1 MYTHTARP
9 RRLWLKAIV
18 LSVIAFL
25 VVAGAVLALAV
36 PGGPLTQRYLRGNDG
51 AASSVA
57 QEQRVTSDGITI
69 TLVSAVASPSQ
80 TLAELIL
87 EDPLIIP
94 QSALALSIVLP
105 FWEDSIRLSGFSEP
119 VVRMLESRWYMEG
132 AVRILLDLPPLADPT
147 QPGTVEIHNVKRL
160 DVRENRY
167 VTHPGPWVF
176 TVPPPPVQQWAEV
189 RIPLDMEQTIEGLSF
204 RLLRAQLTPT
214 ETLVYYEAHAPPGH
228 ILSRVGSMEG
238 RPTIQDIGGPKLRYG
253 ELAEPGRTGVEKE
266 PLAADGS
273 FRVVSFPAVP
283 RDVGT
288 FRVTFG
294 PFLKARQV
302 DGKVVVP
309 LPANRRPGEAI
320 PLDYAFSVGGLRY
333 RATALTDE
341 GSSFKLS
348 LRPDDDD
355 PRRGSIFGSVDTP
368 VYGSDDAGNDYGKA
382 AGDILWDSRRV
393 VEKEVLT
400 FHEPL
405 APEATELVLQIDE
418 VQDPIDRFEFTV
430 PVPPPPP
437 WVNPDG
443 TVGLSKMPN
452 KLPLL
457 DRNGNIVGEV
467 EIDKGS
473 FGSSEGPVLPGPV
486 SGAQPEPYRWDP

>member
-1 MYTHTARP
+1 MYTHKARP
-9 RRLWLKAIV
+9 GMRWLQAVV

-25 VVAGAVLALAV
+25 VIGGVVLAVVV

-69 TLVSAVASPSQ
+69 TLMSAVASPSQ

-147 QPGTVEIHNVKRL
+147 QPGTVEIRDVKRL

-176 TVPPPPVQQWAEV
+176 TVPPPPAQQWAEV
-189 RIPLDMEQTIEGLSF
+189 RIPLDMEQMNEGLSF
-204 RLLRAQLTPT
+204 RLLRAQLSPT
-214 ETLVYYEAHAPPGH
+214 ETLVYYEAHAPAGH
-228 ILSRVGSMEG
+228 ILARVGSMEDRATIHNIAAPRLSYGDVGGSG
-238 RPTIQDIGGPKLRYG
+238 R
-253 ELAEPGRTGVEKE
+253 EKE

-283 RDVGT
+283 RGVGT

-302 DGKVVVP
+302 GAKVVVP
-309 LPANRRPGEAI
+309 LPAKRRHGETIA
-320 PLDYAFSVGGLRY
+320 LDYAFSVGGLRY
-333 RATALTDE
+333 RATSLSDE
-341 GSSFKLS
+341 GNRFEVS
-348 LRPDDDD
+348 LRPDDDE
-355 PRRGSIFGSVDTP
+355 PRRGSICSGDP
-368 VYGSDDAGNDYGKA
+368 LVYGSDDAGNDYGKA
-382 AGDILWDSRRV
+382 APGCLRDSGKNV
-393 VEKEVLT
+393 VEEWLT
-400 FHEPL
+400 FHKPL
-405 APEATELVLQIDE
+405 APEATGLVLQIDE
-418 VQDPIDRFEFTV
+418 VRDPIDRFEFTIR
-430 PVPPPPP
+430 VPPPA
-437 WVNPDG
+437 
-443 TVGLSKMPN
+443 
-452 KLPLL
+452 
-457 DRNGNIVGEV
+457 EV
-467 EIDKGS
+467 PS
-473 FGSSEGPVLPGPV
+473 P
-486 SGAQPEPYRWDP
+486 